1 MTKYYHT
8 LNVIISHCILW
19 HFFSLLAPG
28 KTRTKDKYRVV
39 YSDFQRLELEKEFCY
54 NKFISIRRKSE
65 IATMLNLSDR
75 QVKIWFQ
82 NRRAKER
89 RQKKEFD
96 TITTTPLV
104 TDTTEDCQNTFL
116 EQSSIPSSSSP
127 AEKFSQSAATASD
140 SSFLLTSS
148 FPWKDTNSSDS
159 DSSPSFI
166 L

>member
-1 MTKYYHT
+1 M
-8 LNVIISHCILW
+8 NECIIKVNDTS
-19 HFFSLLAPG
+19 PG

-116 EQSSIPSSSSP
+116 EQSSYLLPPHQLRSSVKVP
-127 AEKFSQSAATASD
+127 QQ
-140 SSFLLTSS
+140 L
-148 FPWKDTNSSDS
+148 P
-159 DSSPSFI
+159 I
-166 L
+166 LAFF